1 VILVDSNLLLYAY
14 DASSPHHSQARPWLE
29 RAFGGGESVRLAL
42 LSILAFLRISTSPAV
57 FRRPLRPTDAIDIVT
72 SWLELPNVGLAE
84 PTDRHWSLLA
94 SLAHGG
100 QARGPLLMD
109 AHLAALATEHGA
121 TLCTTDRDFGR
132 FPNLRFTNPL
142 E

>member
-29 RAFGGGESVRLAL
+29 RAFGGEESVRLAL
-42 LSILAFLRISTSPAV
+42 LSMLAFLRISTSPAV

-109 AHLAALATEHGA
+109 AHLVALATEHGA

>member
-14 DASSPHHSQARPWLE
+14 DASSPHHSRARPWLE
-29 RAFGGGESVRLAL
+29 RVFGGEESVRLAL
-42 LSILAFLRISTSPAV
+42 LSVLAFLRISTSQAV
-57 FRRPLRPTDAIDIVT
+57 FRRPLRPSDAIAIVT
-72 SWLELPNVGLAE
+72 SWLELPTVALAE

-94 SLAHGG
+94 TLARSG
-100 QARGPLLMD
+100 QAQGPLLMD

-142 E
+142 D